1 MNKTLWYWFHSVS
14 LIICFQTGL
23 HVHKAFS
30 ITSQKKTSYNVNPVY
45 CLCRSKPAIRLKALI
60 WKRIYDEYSALM
72 DCHLKN
78 AWLHCSPQPPCCA
91 PRQAGIIFD
100 NNNDNNSRLL
110 YSAHVCQTSE
120 ILHVYVNYEFVEV
133 EVLLSG
139 SHHQTDNFISK
150 TIRSN
155 SFLISYLGSC
165 KYSTS
170 SSIGLSPLLYKEMRT
185 EQTISLRDVIRIII
199 GFREVYLSWL

>member
-1 MNKTLWYWFHSVS
+1 
-14 LIICFQTGL
+14 
-23 HVHKAFS
+23 
-30 ITSQKKTSYNVNPVY
+30 
-45 CLCRSKPAIRLKALI
+45 
-60 WKRIYDEYSALM
+60 M

-91 PRQAGIIFD
+91 PRQGIIFN

-110 YSAHVCQTSE
+110 YSAHVCQTFE

-199 GFREVYLSWL
+199 GFREVYLSLL